1 MKTKINYVLL
11 ACIFF
16 AGTANAQNSGEEI
29 DVDQLAGAE
38 KTIEYAVSFLTIA
51 TDSRA
56 GAMGDAG
63 VATSPDNNSMHWNPA
78 KYAFIQNDMGF
89 SLSYTPWLR
98 NLVKDINLAHLAF
111 FKRLD
116 KQQTIAASLV
126 YFSLGEIIFRND
138 FGDYNGQHSPNEF
151 SIDLAYS
158 RKFSERISGGMA
170 FRYIRSDLTGGAYI
184 GGSESKAANAVA
196 ADLSMYYYNPDLTIA
211 EKQAALSFGINI
223 SNIGSKISYTNAN
236 KDFLPTQ
243 LRVGTALR
251 YHLDPYNSITGTVDI
266 SKFLVPST
274 PLYLEDENG
283 NVVLDENDDPV
294 ILKGQNP
301 DVSVPQGM
309 IQSFYDAPGGLDEEL
324 HELKYS
330 FGVEYWYLN
339 QFAVRGGYFTE
350 HQNKGNRKYFSIGAG
365 LKLNVF
371 KIDFSYL
378 IPQRQNNPLANTVRF
393 TLGFDFE
400 AFQQQN
406 RETSN

>member
-1 MKTKINYVLL
+1 MKTRFFYVLL
-11 ACIFF
+11 ACIMV
-16 AGTANAQNSGEEI
+16 AGTVKGQDDGDI
-29 DVDQLAGAE
+29 DTDQLAGAE
-38 KTIEYAVSFLTIA
+38 KTIEYGVSFLTIA

-63 VATSPDNNSMHWNPA
+63 VATSPDNNSMHWNAA
-78 KYAFIQNDMGF
+78 KYAFIKNDMGF
-89 SLSYTPWLR
+89 SISYTPWLR
-98 NLVKDINLAHLAF
+98 NLVKDINLMNLSF
-111 FKRLD
+111 FKRID

-126 YFSLGEIIFRND
+126 YFALGDIIFRD
-138 FGDYNGQHSPNEF
+138 KDGYENGQHSPNEF
-151 SIDLAYS
+151 SIDIAYA

-184 GGSESKAANAVA
+184 GGTESKAANAVA
-196 ADLSMYYYNPDLTIA
+196 ADISLYYHNPDLTLA
-211 EKQAALSFGINI
+211 DKQTEFSFGVNI
-223 SNIGSKISYTNAN
+223 SNIGSKISYTDEN
-236 KDFLPTQ
+236 KDFLPTL
-243 LRVGTALR
+243 LRIGPALK
-251 YHLDPYNSITGTVDI
+251 YHLDEYNSITGTIDI

-274 PLYLEDENG
+274 PVYLEESG
-283 NVVLDENDDPV
+283 EVVFDENDNPI

-309 IQSFYDAPGGLDEEL
+309 LQSFYDAPGGVEEEL
-324 HELKYS
+324 HEIKYS

-371 KIDFSYL
+371 KVDFSYL

-393 TLGFDFE
+393 TLGFDFD
-400 AFQQQN
+400 AFKQQQKESTN
-406 RETSN
+406 

>member
-1 MKTKINYVLL
+1 MKTRFFYVLL
-11 ACIFF
+11 ACLVV
-16 AGTANAQNSGEEI
+16 AGSVKGQDDGGDIN
-29 DVDQLAGAE
+29 VDQLAGAE

-63 VATSPDNNSMHWNPA
+63 VATSPDNNSMHWNAA

-89 SLSYTPWLR
+89 SLSYTPWLS
-98 NLVKDINLAHLAF
+98 NLVKDINLGHLSF
-111 FKRLD
+111 FKRID

-138 FGDYNGQHSPNEF
+138 FGDYNGQHSPYELSF
-151 SIDLAYS
+151 DVAYS

-196 ADLSMYYYNPDLTIA
+196 ADLSMFYYNPNLTIA
-211 EKQAALSFGINI
+211 DKQAELSFGINI
-223 SNIGSKISYTNAN
+223 SNIGSKISYTESN

-243 LRVGTALR
+243 LRLGPAFK
-251 YHLDPYNSITGTVDI
+251 YHLDKYNSITGTIDI

-274 PLYLEDENG
+274 PLYLEDESG
-283 NVVLDENDDPV
+283 NVVLDENDNPV
-294 ILKGQNP
+294 ILKGKNP

-309 IQSFYDAPGGLDEEL
+309 LQSFYDAPGGIDEEL

-371 KIDFSYL
+371 KVDFSYL

-400 AFQQQN
+400 AFQQQQKESTN
-406 RETSN
+406 